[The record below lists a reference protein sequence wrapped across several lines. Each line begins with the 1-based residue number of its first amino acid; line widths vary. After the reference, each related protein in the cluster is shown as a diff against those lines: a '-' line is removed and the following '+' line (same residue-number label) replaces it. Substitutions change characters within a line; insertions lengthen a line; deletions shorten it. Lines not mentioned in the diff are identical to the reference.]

1 MDDDS
6 EEVLT
11 MPAKLVRNIAPKA
24 RSLRIHG
31 IFAKPATKVGIVATK
46 AAFLI
51 KKFLNTEVP
60 ILPPVQSFIGRIER
74 IQNNDEGEGTK
85 EEESSDEKTKAKS
98 KSTQKRKD
106 IDELVKLVKHS
117 REVLAKSSSVFPFT
131 LFPDTITVD
140 RTKVT
145 IHKRSF
151 FFVSETVSI
160 KIEDILNVSCGI
172 GPIFGSIT
180 ITIVMTGD
188 RLTTNFFWRDDA
200 VHLKH
205 MIQGLVI
212 ANSNNADTTKLSKHE
227 LITTL
232 VELGHDANA

>member
-11 MPAKLVRNIAPKA
+11 IPAKLVRNIAPKA

-51 KKFLNTEVP
+51 KQFLNTEIP
-60 ILPPVQSFIGRIER
+60 MLPPVQSFIGRIEKM
-74 IQNNDEGEGTK
+74 QP
-85 EEESSDEKTKAKS
+85 EEKDTPEEDSSSGDKAKS
-98 KSTQKRKD
+98 KATQKRKD

-117 REVLAKSSSVFPFT
+117 REMLAKSTTVFPFT
-131 LFPDTITVD
+131 FFPDTITVD

-160 KIEDILNVSCGI
+160 RIADIMNVTCGV

-188 RLTTNFFWRDDA
+188 RLTTNFFWRNDA
-200 VHLKH
+200 VYLKH
-205 MIQGLVI
+205 IIQGLVI
-212 ANSNNADTTKLSKHE
+212 ATSNNADTTKLSKHE

-232 VELGHDANA
+232 AELGHDANT